1 MKHNWGNP
9 RHSFEPLTHQKAV
22 QELAFRELLKY
33 LEAHSSF
40 YQTLF
45 RSANIDIRTVNLTE
59 LPTTSKE
66 DLQLNNWDF
75 LCVGKDKIAEY
86 TATSGTLGA
95 PVTIALTANDLERL
109 AYNEYCSFVT
119 MGLSEADTIQL
130 LLTLDKQFMAGMAY
144 YQGARKLGAAVVR
157 TGPGAP
163 EMQLEVIKN
172 LGVSTLVAVP
182 SFLLKLTE
190 TAKAQ
195 NLDLTTLPVKKVLA
209 IGESI
214 YDSEWQKS
222 ILHERICQDWPLT
235 IHSTYAS
242 TEMQTA
248 FTACNAEAGLHAN
261 PELII
266 VEFLDEAGNQVAEG
280 EIGEVTIT
288 TLGVE
293 GMPLLRYR
301 TGDLCQHTTKSC
313 ACGRHSIRIGPV
325 LGRKKQLIKYK
336 GTSVYPSAIFELLNK
351 ETWIENYLIGIHQ
364 NSELQDEIR
373 IQVVSKAGHS
383 PESLAVLKATF
394 RAQIRVV
401 PEIEF
406 INAAALLALQFPN
419 GSRKQLRII
428 DYRP

>member
-1 MKHNWGNP
+1 MKRNWGNP
-9 RHSFEPLTHQKAV
+9 QHSFAPLTQQKAA
-22 QELAFRELLKY
+22 QEQAFRELLQY
-33 LEAHSSF
+33 LETHSPF
-40 YQTLF
+40 YQKLF
-45 RSANIDIRTVNLTE
+45 KAAHIDIHRVALTD

-75 LCVGKDKIAEY
+75 LCVGKNKIAEY
-86 TATSGTLGA
+86 TATSGTLGT
-95 PVTIALTANDLERL
+95 PVTIALTGNDLERL
-109 AYNEYCSFVT
+109 AYNEYCSFLN
-119 MGLSEADTIQL
+119 MGLSGADTIQL

-144 YQGARKLGAAVVR
+144 YQGASKLGAAVVR

-172 LGVSTLVAVP
+172 LGVTTLVAVP
-182 SFLLKLTE
+182 SFLLKLIE
-190 TAKAQ
+190 TAKEKGI
-195 NLDLTTLPVKKVLA
+195 DLNSLPTKKVLA

-214 YDSEWQKS
+214 YDSEWHKS
-222 ILHERICQDWPLT
+222 ILQERICQDWPLA
-235 IHSTYAS
+235 IYSTYAA

-248 FTACNAEAGLHAN
+248 FTACDAAAGLHAN

-266 VEFLDEAGNQVAEG
+266 AEFLDEAGNPVAEG
-280 EIGEVTIT
+280 EIGEVTVT

-336 GTSVYPSAIFELLNK
+336 GTSVYPSAIFEVLNK
-351 ETWIENYLIGIHQ
+351 ETWIDNYLVGIHQ

-373 IQVVSKAGHS
+373 IQVVSRNGYSQEVLSA
-383 PESLAVLKATF
+383 LKATF
-394 RAQIRVV
+394 RAQLRVV
-401 PEIEF
+401 PEIEL
-406 INAAALLALQFPN
+406 INAASLSALQFPN
-419 GSRKQLRII
+419 GSRKQLKII